1 MSNSALFC
9 APACSIAAPNQGVS
23 GEFTRAPDIFGHVEL
38 VQAGSGTLMI
48 LRHTAPLS
56 AADKEKLERFSHS
69 EGLFRFWRRLARYWK
84 RYLAK
89 RPGMI
94 RTAYV

>member
-1 MSNSALFC
+1 
-9 APACSIAAPNQGVS
+9 
-23 GEFTRAPDIFGHVEL
+23 
-38 VQAGSGTLMI
+38 MI

-69 EGLFRFWRRLARYWK
+69 EGLSLFLAPFSEI
-84 RYLAK
+84 LETVSGEA
-89 RPGMI
+89 PGMI